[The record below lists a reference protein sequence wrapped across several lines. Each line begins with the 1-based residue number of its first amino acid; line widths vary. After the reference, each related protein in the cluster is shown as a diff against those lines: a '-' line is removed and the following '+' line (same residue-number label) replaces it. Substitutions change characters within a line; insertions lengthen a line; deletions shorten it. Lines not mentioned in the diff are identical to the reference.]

1 MAELRL
7 LIRRFLK
14 IYFRYSK
21 NNAYFCSM
29 ITRLQQ
35 LFILIC
41 ITIFST
47 NAFSQCLVEHWD
59 LEQKVK
65 NSGHIVEGT
74 ITSQEV
80 RWDNQK
86 KLIYTLHTIQI
97 SRIFKGNLENEN
109 ILLATEGGFLG
120 NDGLKVYPS
129 LELKNLETGIFFLKN
144 KNTHLFDETVYLPAA
159 SSQSMISYDLYNF
172 EAFDGHKKFLSI
184 PFELYPA
191 IKKYTEASIK
201 NVNPIQVTLN
211 PEVIVPLNTPFVG
224 GINVDTATA
233 GTDFNITI
241 TGSNF
246 GSNPGRVG
254 FRDANFGDNRFY
266 YPSLG
271 NSYISWSDNQIVVRV
286 PSRAGTGTIQ
296 VINENG
302 NSGISQKSL
311 FVKWAH
317 SNVTSN
323 QGNDTNFFQPR
334 VTNTNSK
341 GGISWRM
348 NTKFA
353 NNTQAVNAFLRALVD
368 WRCET
373 GMNWDFGT
381 NTTIDE
387 VAREGVNSVR
397 FTKYDDS
404 KLGVCYSWYSGCT
417 QAGVTSWFVAELDI
431 EFDSTRNW
439 HYGTGN
445 PSSNQSDFQ
454 SVALHEL
461 GHGVQ
466 MGHVR
471 DASKVMH
478 YGISPGT
485 RKATLVASDIEGGKY
500 VVNRSTTGVCSRSP
514 ITVVPRGDCVIGVPK
529 AALSIAAVKSCVG
542 QSIVFTNQTTE
553 SVNTFVWNF
562 GMGASPVF
570 AATAGPHNVT
580 YSTPGVKN
588 IKLTVINDF
597 GQDVLDTTFVIEPN
611 SIDQPILTLK
621 NPTCLGSSEVVINP
635 VNNAKSY
642 LWEVSENGEIVGD
655 SQNNSVTIDW
665 KSGNKAIISVQAI
678 GECAESIQVTDSVD
692 LNPKPV
698 PLFTYT
704 NNKGEVTFENKSTDA
719 SSYLWVF
726 NITDTISGKENP
738 TFNFPSNGSFLVELK
753 AISLCG
759 SDTFSQ
765 FIHIS
770 DHAAVANYSNNLKI
784 YPNPIKSGGILNF
797 DLNQKPIE
805 VWLNSMDGK
814 LIRVQNFNTG
824 SLTLPEIST
833 GLYTLSL
840 ITETQK
846 HILMVHI
853 E

>member
-1 MAELRL
+1 
-7 LIRRFLK
+7 
-14 IYFRYSK
+14 
-21 NNAYFCSM
+21 M
-29 ITRLQQ
+29 I
-35 LFILIC
+35 
-41 ITIFST
+41 IFSSES
-47 NAFSQCLVEHWD
+47 FSQCLVEHWD

-65 NSGHIVEGT
+65 HSAQIIEGT
-74 ITSQEV
+74 ITSQDV

-86 KLIYTLHTIQI
+86 KLIYTLNTIQI
-97 SRIFKGNLENEN
+97 SRIFKGDIEKET
-109 ILLATEGGFLG
+109 IIVATEGGFIG
-120 NDGLKVYPS
+120 NEGLKVYPT
-129 LELKNLETGIFFLKN
+129 LELKKDETGVFFLKN
-144 KNTHLFDETVYLPAA
+144 KNTHLFYETVFLPAA
-159 SSQSMISYDLYNF
+159 SSQSMILYDLYNF

-211 PEVIVPLNTPFVG
+211 PDVIVPLNAPIIS

-241 TGSNF
+241 SGSNF

-266 YPSLG
+266 FPSLG

-381 NTTIDE
+381 NTTTDE
-387 VAREGVNSVR
+387 VAREGINSVR

-439 HYGTGN
+439 HYGTGS
-445 PSSNQSDFQ
+445 PASNQMDFQ

-471 DASKVMH
+471 DNSKVMH
-478 YGISPGT
+478 FSIGNGT

-500 VVNRSTTGVCSRSP
+500 VVNRSTTGVCGRSP
-514 ITVVPRGDCVIGVPK
+514 ITVVPKGDCVIGVPK
-529 AALSIAAVKSCVG
+529 AALSIAAVKRCVG
-542 QSIVFTNQTTE
+542 ETIVFTNQTSE

-562 GMGASPVF
+562 GMGASPAF

-580 YSTPGVKN
+580 YSTPGVKS

-611 SIDQPILTLK
+611 QINAPVFSMSS
-621 NPTCLGSSEVVINP
+621 PTCLGE
-635 VNNAKSY
+635 NNYAIPLVSNALSY
-642 LWEVSENGEIVGD
+642 QWSVSDNGTIVGADNESNLVVTWD
-655 SQNNSVTIDW
+655 S
-665 KSGNKAIISVQAI
+665 GEKALISVKAI
-678 GECAESIQVTDSVD
+678 GECVESDETKDSSE
-692 LNPKPV
+692 LQERPE
-698 PLFTYT
+698 PLFDY
-704 NNKGEVTFENKSTDA
+704 NNDKGTVTFENKSKNATSYSWDFGNGNTSTD
-719 SSYLWVF
+719 
-726 NITDTISGKENP
+726 ENP
-738 TFNFPSNGSFLVELK
+738 VYFFASNGTFEVILK
-753 AISLCG
+753 ALSDCG
-759 SDTFSQ
+759 SDSLVQ
-765 FIHIS
+765 EVMVDNH
-770 DHAAVANYSNNLKI
+770 VGLNNLSNTI
-784 YPNPIKSGGILNF
+784 VAYPNPIKSGGTLF
-797 DLNQKPIE
+797 VDLNTYPQE
-805 VWLNSMDGK
+805 VWLTALDGRQVKITEFNLKSIQLPK
-814 LIRVQNFNTG
+814 LSAGI
-824 SLTLPEIST
+824 
-833 GLYTLSL
+833 YTLS
-840 ITETQK
+840 IISATQK
-846 HILMVHI
+846 HILMVLI